1 MTSGACIWWHFTSTT
16 LVTIWKRPENIPRSQ
31 EGKDNGKRPFFI
43 SSCVQDLKFRKYV
56 SLWSH
61 NKRKHKEIQ
70 KESDDQNQIH
80 TEEEDLHVE
89 NEDKVAMPSTPKS
102 GCHRSEADLAECPSC
117 EFRGFDAALRKHFS
131 RQHQKKEN
139 KSFHAAKRERAANR
153 DPSLFPFTCK
163 ICGMKFRNRHSLYS
177 HKKKKRSRRR

>member
-1 MTSGACIWWHFTSTT
+1 M
-16 LVTIWKRPENIPRSQ
+16 
-31 EGKDNGKRPFFI
+31 
-43 SSCVQDLKFRKYV
+43 QDLKFRKYV

-139 KSFHAAKRERAANR
+139 KSFHAAKKERAANR